1 MNGRLA
7 QIKDKINAI
16 GRVIEEDKLYQVQLQ
31 ETRIQEIRLIESK
44 FIEKIESEVNVSEIC
59 LLICLVGP
67 ERS

>member
-1 MNGRLA
+1 VNGRLT

-44 FIEKIESEVNVSEIC
+44 FIEKIE
-59 LLICLVGP
+59 
-67 ERS
+67 